1 MLTEQRFERIL
12 ERLKVKKSITV
23 AEITEDLG
31 ISESTA
37 RRDITAL
44 DKAGKLTKVFGGAV
58 AAEHTYEMKEPTVA
72 QKVNVRKEEKI
83 KIAQYAADMIGDNDF
98 VYLDAGTSVGY
109 MVEFLAEKR
118 AAFVT
123 NAVAHAQRL
132 AAQGNRVLLI
142 GGELKSST
150 EAVVGA
156 QAIELLRKYHFT
168 KGFFGTN
175 GITKEEGFTTP
186 DVGEA
191 QVKQTAVQQ
200 CQKSYILADSTK
212 FGNIS
217 AVTFAPFSGS
227 VILTEETG
235 NIKAGFRHA
244 GRKRSVFSSLPVMW
258 IDLNFS
264 CYFSAFSIAS
274 CAAFLIPVEL
284 NVAPLI
290 VSTSADCASII
301 FGMIASAFDRYAL
314 SSPSADVMAR
324 SVIWP
329 PSTVT
334 STAMMPPKP
343 SASPSYVPSTY
354 CPSASAA
361 SLAAVSAV
369 LDAAAAACRFSF

>member
-72 QKVNVRKEEKI
+72 QKSERQERGKDQKSHNMRT
-83 KIAQYAADMIGDNDF
+83 DMIGDNDF

-227 VILTEETG
+227 VILTEETVDG
-235 NIKAGFRHA
+235 YKENER
-244 GRKRSVFSSLPVMW
+244 
-258 IDLNFS
+258 
-264 CYFSAFSIAS
+264 
-274 CAAFLIPVEL
+274 
-284 NVAPLI
+284 LI
-290 VSTSADCASII
+290 V
-301 FGMIASAFDRYAL
+301 
-314 SSPSADVMAR
+314 
-324 SVIWP
+324 
-329 PSTVT
+329 
-334 STAMMPPKP
+334 
-343 SASPSYVPSTY
+343 
-354 CPSASAA
+354 
-361 SLAAVSAV
+361 
-369 LDAAAAACRFSF
+369 CR

>member
-98 VYLDAGTSVGY
+98 VYLDAGTS
-109 MVEFLAEKR
+109 
-118 AAFVT
+118 
-123 NAVAHAQRL
+123 VAHAQRL

-227 VILTEETG
+227 VILTEETVDG
-235 NIKAGFRHA
+235 YKENER
-244 GRKRSVFSSLPVMW
+244 
-258 IDLNFS
+258 
-264 CYFSAFSIAS
+264 
-274 CAAFLIPVEL
+274 
-284 NVAPLI
+284 LI
-290 VSTSADCASII
+290 V
-301 FGMIASAFDRYAL
+301 
-314 SSPSADVMAR
+314 
-324 SVIWP
+324 
-329 PSTVT
+329 
-334 STAMMPPKP
+334 
-343 SASPSYVPSTY
+343 
-354 CPSASAA
+354 
-361 SLAAVSAV
+361 
-369 LDAAAAACRFSF
+369 CR

>member
-156 QAIELLRKYHFT
+156 QAI
-168 KGFFGTN
+168 GFFGKN

-227 VILTEETG
+227 VILTEETVDG
-235 NIKAGFRHA
+235 YKENER
-244 GRKRSVFSSLPVMW
+244 
-258 IDLNFS
+258 
-264 CYFSAFSIAS
+264 
-274 CAAFLIPVEL
+274 
-284 NVAPLI
+284 LI
-290 VSTSADCASII
+290 V
-301 FGMIASAFDRYAL
+301 
-314 SSPSADVMAR
+314 
-324 SVIWP
+324 
-329 PSTVT
+329 
-334 STAMMPPKP
+334 
-343 SASPSYVPSTY
+343 
-354 CPSASAA
+354 
-361 SLAAVSAV
+361 
-369 LDAAAAACRFSF
+369 CR

>member
-168 KGFFGTN
+168 KGFFGT
-175 GITKEEGFTTP
+175 P

-227 VILTEETG
+227 VILTEETVDG
-235 NIKAGFRHA
+235 YKENER
-244 GRKRSVFSSLPVMW
+244 
-258 IDLNFS
+258 
-264 CYFSAFSIAS
+264 
-274 CAAFLIPVEL
+274 
-284 NVAPLI
+284 LI
-290 VSTSADCASII
+290 V
-301 FGMIASAFDRYAL
+301 
-314 SSPSADVMAR
+314 
-324 SVIWP
+324 
-329 PSTVT
+329 
-334 STAMMPPKP
+334 
-343 SASPSYVPSTY
+343 
-354 CPSASAA
+354 
-361 SLAAVSAV
+361 
-369 LDAAAAACRFSF
+369 CR

>member
-156 QAIELLRKYHFT
+156 QATFKKISFHKRIFRNKRYYERGRVYDS
-168 KGFFGTN
+168 GRRRSAGETN
-175 GITKEEGFTTP
+175 GGTTVSKVVYSCRQYKVRQYKRR
-186 DVGEA
+186 DVCSLFR
-191 QVKQTAVQQ
+191 Q
-200 CQKSYILADSTK
+200 CDTD
-212 FGNIS
+212 
-217 AVTFAPFSGS
+217 
-227 VILTEETG
+227 
-235 NIKAGFRHA
+235 
-244 GRKRSVFSSLPVMW
+244 GRNSRR
-258 IDLNFS
+258 I
-264 CYFSAFSIAS
+264 
-274 CAAFLIPVEL
+274 
-284 NVAPLI
+284 
-290 VSTSADCASII
+290 
-301 FGMIASAFDRYAL
+301 
-314 SSPSADVMAR
+314 
-324 SVIWP
+324 
-329 PSTVT
+329 
-334 STAMMPPKP
+334 
-343 SASPSYVPSTY
+343 
-354 CPSASAA
+354 
-361 SLAAVSAV
+361 
-369 LDAAAAACRFSF
+369 

>member
-156 QAIELLRKYHFT
+156 QAIELLRKISFHKRIFRNKRYYER
-168 KGFFGTN
+168 GRVYDSGRRRSAGETN
-175 GITKEEGFTTP
+175 GGTTVSKVVYSCRQYKVRQYKRR
-186 DVGEA
+186 DVCSLFR
-191 QVKQTAVQQ
+191 Q
-200 CQKSYILADSTK
+200 CDTD
-212 FGNIS
+212 
-217 AVTFAPFSGS
+217 
-227 VILTEETG
+227 
-235 NIKAGFRHA
+235 
-244 GRKRSVFSSLPVMW
+244 GRNSRR
-258 IDLNFS
+258 I
-264 CYFSAFSIAS
+264 
-274 CAAFLIPVEL
+274 
-284 NVAPLI
+284 
-290 VSTSADCASII
+290 
-301 FGMIASAFDRYAL
+301 
-314 SSPSADVMAR
+314 
-324 SVIWP
+324 
-329 PSTVT
+329 
-334 STAMMPPKP
+334 
-343 SASPSYVPSTY
+343 
-354 CPSASAA
+354 
-361 SLAAVSAV
+361 
-369 LDAAAAACRFSF
+369 